1 MVRWAIWLVLG
12 LLTLVALPA
21 RAATALTVT
30 PITWNVIGLDSNN
43 VSVGPND
50 FPVGA
55 RVCNTGGAAATGV
68 TGTFVWDTSPAPNY
82 INIRPGTNTSIS
94 AGDLAIG
101 ACADLYFEIEV
112 TRNSAAYDTMR
123 SYHIAVTADSGAT
136 TGSTPTP
143 RQLYVEH
150 LISQNRNSVTNIEYG
165 PHSGSLTSVGPGGIM
180 ALVVGQEYDI
190 KVSGSTATNGY
201 EQSETFI
208 GLPNTIFQV
217 LSVSSTYT
225 ADSSAYVS
233 SPNDK
238 LYGDACNWEAN
249 PSSPNYRSCLS
260 TGKVGGN
267 ITETYHV
274 KILTVPG
281 APLVNPEPLSTLI
294 YDFSGSSF
302 HYNADYGVSTRFA
315 NIISP
320 ATMSKSFSPK
330 TVAKNTNTTLTY
342 TITNISSN
350 ALSNLNFDDTTG
362 WPSGLTISSNA
373 TYSGCGSPTS
383 TPASPSGS
391 TTGVSFANISVAAN
405 STCTITLSVQSA
417 TDGFYTN
424 TTGHLFLDTAKTVDT
439 GSYGADTLV
448 VDSSGAPPPPTSCA
462 TPVTLATWNFDSET
476 AGAKTA
482 ATTFT
487 GTLGSNLSGVSNAQ
501 AVGSKASAICTSAS
515 CSLSKTP
522 ATPPSS
528 SNAWGIEGTAGTDG
542 WPANGVTPTG
552 ATIPYFE
559 FSINAYNYGGLNL
572 AASGN
577 VQDSWSNADK
587 WFVLASIDGGTNWS
601 SASGAWTNPGFGN
614 NFGAFSYTGGTGGF
628 TALANATTTRFRVF
642 FTGAATGSGKTADLF
657 LDSVSI
663 TGCPRTTP
671 TLAKSFAPT
680 TVGAD
685 TGNPTTNYSTL
696 TFTIDNPG
704 GSALTNV
711 SFVDTL
717 PTGLVIA
724 NPASLT
730 PAVSPS
736 VSATCTNG
744 GSLKGTVAATAGTN
758 TIKLTGGAF
767 TAVVTSCS
775 FSVRVQ
781 GQLAGSYT
789 NTTSYISS
797 SGGINNTST
806 GQGISSL
813 TVLSAPSINKA
824 FGANSILTNGT
835 TSLSFTITNPNTS
848 TSLTGVNFTDSL
860 PSGLTVASPNG
871 LSGSCGGGTI
881 TATAGSGTV
890 SLSGATL
897 AGSASCTF
905 SLNVT
910 GTTTGLKTN
919 TVTVSSTNGG
929 TGNTATANVL
939 VKDPTPGL
947 VLSKKVGTSASGP
960 WYNYLVVSAGST
972 PNQIWYQFT
981 VENTGDV
988 AFNLVTLTDNTFT
1001 PSCTWS
1007 PSVTPLPVAVA
1018 ANDDHISTC
1027 VVQNGVAQSDT
1038 VTNTAHATGTY
1049 GSGSTYNSPND
1060 TATYEGVNPTYAF
1073 LSDFRAYALN
1083 GTPVIEW
1090 RTSGETNTLGF
1101 DLYRKDVDQPD
1112 ESAFVQ
1118 LNAEVLPALID
1129 APQGGTYYF
1138 VDAGAQVG
1146 QTYTYRLVEHEVD
1159 LKGKVK
1165 ERNLGVYT
1173 VLIEAQ
1179 TPVDAEIT
1187 LVELADDYAR
1197 KARQPS
1203 AEEAAR
1209 SDAAQVAHQEA
1220 KNHKRK
1226 KKSSDLV
1233 KLYIKDKGLYRVA
1246 AADLATLLN
1255 IDLKEAKKQIG
1266 KYGYELTSQ
1275 GRDVAYHAADD
1286 NSALYFYNPGYD
1298 SVYTSTN
1305 VFWLGLG
1312 KKAGVPMIM
1321 VDGVPSTKPKQPK
1334 PPVPT
1339 GTETFQ
1345 QMLEFEENHSPVLGL
1360 GLHGPEDDYWM
1371 WNYLYTAQPELSA
1384 KTYTMTAPSVVTSSP
1399 ATLTVELVG
1408 GTDTAANPD
1417 HHLVV
1422 ALNDSTVGETR
1433 WDGIAKKTLNLTL
1446 DPGVL
1451 KAGDN
1456 ALTLTALKDA
1466 SVPYSLFYVDR
1477 FTLTYPSRYQATNN
1491 RLAFNSAQNTA
1502 IQVGGFSDSQ
1512 VALVS
1517 LSDPW
1522 KPVWVNVIG
1531 QALTGGGYG
1540 VTLNPASANLPY
1552 WATTDSA
1559 MPVVDNAWT
1568 DKPSQLKQT
1577 ALNADYLV
1585 IAPEEVRE
1593 AAQALADYREGQ
1605 GFSTAVVD
1613 LEDIMDEFNGGLSSP
1628 KAIRD
1633 FLSLAYNQWKNPPRF
1648 VVLAGSGSYDYQNYL
1663 GHDDSL
1669 IPPLMVQTPYG
1680 LTASDNRLGDVV
1692 GDDGMPEIIVGR
1704 IPAVNNTELQAYVD
1718 KVVAYESA
1726 VADPWTRQVVLMADN
1741 SPDPAGDFPADSDDL
1756 AALVL
1761 NPPYQTNKIYL
1772 GRMPYQ
1778 TASLARAG
1786 VLNALNQ
1793 GAAYFSYMGH
1803 GNPSQ
1808 LANEKLLLQSDVTA
1822 LSNGGRQPVAL
1833 FLTCAAVRFSLPGY
1847 DSLGE
1852 ALVLKHNGGAI
1863 AVWGPTGLSL
1873 NSEAKQLA
1881 EGFFTETFWMGGNRM
1896 LGESAFEAYQHYG
1909 TNRYRFILDI
1919 YNILGD
1925 PALRMK

>member
-112 TRNSAAYDTMR
+112 TRNSAAYDTTR

-150 LISQNRNSVTNIEYG
+150 LISQNRNSVNSMELSTDGTTYSSVANG
-165 PHSGSLTSVGPGGIM
+165 GTMTLMVGSTYWIRLTT
-180 ALVVGQEYDI
+180 
-190 KVSGSTATNGY
+190 STATQGY
-201 EQSETFI
+201 NQLESFI
-208 GLPNTIFQV
+208 NFPNIIFQV
-217 LSVSSTYT
+217 LSVNTGYSS
-225 ADSSAYVS
+225 DSSPYVPN
-233 SPNDK
+233 PNDK
-238 LYGDACNWEAN
+238 LYADACLWDNN
-249 PSSPNYRSCLS
+249 PSSLNYRSCVGVD
-260 TGKVGGN
+260 GKAGG
-267 ITETYHV
+267 TVTTVYKV

-281 APLVNPEPLSTLI
+281 APLVNPEPLSTLV

-302 HYNADYGVSTRFA
+302 HYNADFGVSTRFA
-315 NIISP
+315 NIVNAKIVKSFAPKTINPGGTSALTFTITNPGPQAISSVNFTDSLPSGMTVSGTSVTYSGCGTPSPSPLTNGATSLSFSNITVAGLGTCTISLSVTATTAQTYNNTTSTLKIGTDDTGSTGSDSLVVSTKP
-320 ATMSKSFSPK
+320 APPSSCTTKSTMATWTMPTTGQGSGGPPPPYTTKATDVSAVTATAALTGEVGSSQSIVTTGVTTNAWNIRDAWTAVGNKAPGVAGAPYFQFAIDSSNYGGVQISSAYDLEASGDWAANNNNNIYMYSSGDGTNFTLVSTTLATKGSWQPAATGTAATSGTSTTWFRITAGARGNKATSDVRLDNITISGCPRPTPPTLSKSFSP
-330 TVAKNTNTTLTY
+330 
-342 TITNISSN
+342 
-350 ALSNLNFDDTTG
+350 
-362 WPSGLTISSNA
+362 
-373 TYSGCGSPTS
+373 
-383 TPASPSGS
+383 TPIAWGS
-391 TTGVSFANISVAAN
+391 T
-405 STCTITLSVQSA
+405 
-417 TDGFYTN
+417 
-424 TTGHLFLDTAKTVDT
+424 
-439 GSYGADTLV
+439 
-448 VDSSGAPPPPTSCA
+448 
-462 TPVTLATWNFDSET
+462 
-476 AGAKTA
+476 
-482 ATTFT
+482 
-487 GTLGSNLSGVSNAQ
+487 
-501 AVGSKASAICTSAS
+501 
-515 CSLSKTP
+515 
-522 ATPPSS
+522 
-528 SNAWGIEGTAGTDG
+528 
-542 WPANGVTPTG
+542 
-552 ATIPYFE
+552 
-559 FSINAYNYGGLNL
+559 
-572 AASGN
+572 
-577 VQDSWSNADK
+577 
-587 WFVLASIDGGTNWS
+587 
-601 SASGAWTNPGFGN
+601 
-614 NFGAFSYTGGTGGF
+614 
-628 TALANATTTRFRVF
+628 
-642 FTGAATGSGKTADLF
+642 
-657 LDSVSI
+657 
-663 TGCPRTTP
+663 
-671 TLAKSFAPT
+671 
-680 TVGAD
+680 
-685 TGNPTTNYSTL
+685 STL
-696 TFTIDNPG
+696 TFTMGNPNG
-704 GSALTNV
+704 TALTGV
-711 SFVDTL
+711 SFSDTL
-717 PTGLVIA
+717 PAGLVIA
-724 NPASLT
+724 T
-730 PAVSPS
+730 PNGVTTP
-736 VSATCTNG
+736 TC
-744 GSLKGTVAATAGTN
+744 TAGTLMGQS
-758 TIKLTGGAF
+758 I
-767 TAVVTSCS
+767 TAVAGSSSISMSGGTLSANAASCS
-775 FSVRVQ
+775 FSVSVK
-781 GQLAGSYT
+781 GNVAGAHTNISSPIT
-789 NTTSYISS
+789 STDSGPNTT
-797 SGGINNTST
+797 GGANVGY
-806 GQGISSL
+806 GQSSL
-813 TVLSAPSINKA
+813 TVVASPVISKA

-835 TSLSFTITNPNTS
+835 TALSFSITNPNPS
-848 TSLTGVNFTDSL
+848 TALTGVNFSDSL
-860 PSGLTVASPNG
+860 PSGLSVANPNG

-881 TATAGSGTV
+881 TATPASSTV
-890 SLSGATL
+890 SLSGASL
-897 AGSASCTF
+897 AGGASCIF
-905 SLNVT
+905 SVNVK

-919 TVTVSSTNGG
+919 SVTVSSNNGG

-988 AFNLVTLTDNTFT
+988 AFNPVTLTDNTFT

-1027 VVQNGVAQSDT
+1027 VVQNGFAQSGT

-1049 GSGSTYNSPND
+1049 GGGSTYNSPND

-1312 KKAGVPMIM
+1312 KKAGVPMAV

-1345 QMLEFEENHSPVLGL
+1345 QKLEFEENHSPVLGF

-1477 FTLTYPSRYQATNN
+1477 FTLTYSSRYQATNN

-1552 WATTDSA
+1552 WAATDSA

-1704 IPAVNNTELQAYVD
+1704 IPAVNNAELQAYVD
-1718 KVVAYESA
+1718 KVITYESA
-1726 VADPWTRQVVLMADN
+1726 GADPWTRQVVLLADN
-1741 SPDPAGDFPADSDDL
+1741 GPDPAGDFPADSDDL

-1761 NPPYQTNKIYL
+1761 SPYQTNKIYL

-1852 ALVLKHNGGAI
+1852 ALLLKHNGGAI

>member
-1 MVRWAIWLVLG
+1 MVRWAIWLVLA
-12 LLTLVALPA
+12 LLTLVALPTH
-21 RAATALTVT
+21 AATTLTVT
-30 PITWNVIGLDSNN
+30 PITWNVVGLDSNN
-43 VSVGPND
+43 VNVGPND

-55 RVCNTGGAAATGV
+55 RICNTGGSAASNLTAS
-68 TGTFVWDTSPAPNY
+68 FVWDSSNSY
-82 INIRPGTNTSIS
+82 INNRSGTNTSIS
-94 AGDLAIG
+94 VSSLA
-101 ACADLYFEIEV
+101 ASTCTDVYFEVEI
-112 TRNSAAYDTMR
+112 TRDSAAYDTTR
-123 SYHIAVTADSGAT
+123 NYHIAVTADSGTT

-143 RQLYVEH
+143 RQVYVEH
-150 LISQNRNSVTNIEYG
+150 LVSQSRNSVTGISYG
-165 PHSGSLTSVGPGGIM
+165 LHGGSLTAVGVGGTMTLI
-180 ALVVGQEYDI
+180 VGNEYDI
-190 KVSGSTATNGY
+190 KVDGATATNGY

-208 GLPNTIFQV
+208 SLPNTIFQ
-217 LSVSSTYT
+217 LISVSSTYS
-225 ADSSAYVS
+225 ADTSSYVS

-238 LYGDACNWEAN
+238 LYGDACLWDSN
-249 PSSPNYRSCLS
+249 PSSPNYRSCLDV
-260 TGKVGGN
+260 GKVGGT
-267 ITETYHV
+267 ISETYHV
-274 KILTVPG
+274 KILSVPG

-294 YDFSGSSF
+294 YDFSGSSY
-302 HYNADYGVSTRFA
+302 HYNSDYGVSTRFA

-320 ATMSKSFSPK
+320 ATITKAFSP
-330 TVAKNTNTTLTY
+330 NTIAPNANSTLTY

-350 ALSNLNFDDTTG
+350 ALSNLNFADTTG
-362 WPSGLTISSNA
+362 WPAGMTVSA
-373 TYSGCGSPTS
+373 TTVTPSGCGSPTPS
-383 TPASPSGS
+383 SLTVGATSASFS
-391 TTGVSFANISVAAN
+391 NITVAAN
-405 STCTITLSVQSA
+405 SICTISITVTAGTNGS
-417 TDGFYTN
+417 YPN
-424 TTGHLFLDTAKTVDT
+424 TTQNLFIDTLDT
-439 GSYGADTLV
+439 
-448 VDSSGAPPPPTSCA
+448 
-462 TPVTLATWNFDSET
+462 
-476 AGAKTA
+476 
-482 ATTFT
+482 
-487 GTLGSNLSGVSNAQ
+487 
-501 AVGSKASAICTSAS
+501 GSKASAT
-515 CSLSKTP
+515 LVV
-522 ATPPSS
+522 SS
-528 SNAWGIEGTAGTDG
+528 SGTNTYDCGTAKTTLVRWNFNSGDGGTG
-542 WPANGVTPTG
+542 ASPTYTSPLASGVSSATATAGLNTG
-552 ATIPYFE
+552 ATASIDTGTGGTSSVNSWQIATTSGNSTNGWKAITSPPTYTSTPYFE
-559 FSINAYNYGGLNL
+559 FQVDTSNYSFSEIQLSYNLQTNGDWANPGDNKIYVHTYNGITWSNMSTGLSATKGSWTAYNVTNGVDVIAASTGTNTTTFRINAL
-572 AASGN
+572 
-577 VQDSWSNADK
+577 
-587 WFVLASIDGGTNWS
+587 
-601 SASGAWTNPGFGN
+601 GAKTGN
-614 NFGAFSYTGGTGGF
+614 NDTPSV
-628 TALANATTTRFRVF
+628 ALDDVTI
-642 FTGAATGSGKTADLF
+642 L
-657 LDSVSI
+657 
-663 TGCPRTTP
+663 GCARPTPP
-671 TLAKSFAPT
+671 TLAKAFSPT
-680 TVGAD
+680 TIGSD
-685 TGNPTTNYSTL
+685 TSSTTANYSTL
-696 TFTIDNPG
+696 TFTIGNPNT
-704 GSALTNV
+704 GSLNGVAFT
-711 SFVDTL
+711 DTL
-717 PTGLVIA
+717 PEGLVVA
-724 NPASLT
+724 NPPTVSTPSCTSGTLT
-730 PAVSPS
+730 GQTITA
-736 VSATCTNG
+736 AA
-744 GSLKGTVAATAGTN
+744 GSN
-758 TIKLTGGAF
+758 TISMTGGVLSAS
-767 TAVVTSCS
+767 AASCT

-781 GQLAGSYT
+781 GKAAGSYT
-789 NTTSYISS
+789 NTSSRISATS
-797 SGGINNTST
+797 SGPNTT
-806 GQGISSL
+806 GGANVGYGQASL
-813 TVLSAPSINKA
+813 TVISAPVIAKA

-835 TSLSFTITNPNTS
+835 TTLSFTIRNPNAS
-848 TSLTGVNFTDSL
+848 TSLNGVAFTDTL
-860 PSGLTVASPNG
+860 PGGLTVATPNG
-871 LSGSCGGGTI
+871 LSGTCGGGTI

-890 SLSGATL
+890 ILSGATL

-919 TVTVSSTNGG
+919 SVTVSSTNGG

-988 AFNLVTLTDNTFT
+988 AFNPVTLTDNTFT

-1027 VVQNGVAQSDT
+1027 VVQNGVAQSGT

-1552 WATTDSA
+1552 WAATDSA
-1559 MPVVDNAWT
+1559 MPIVDNAWT